1 MMIGNDTRSGSTSAE
16 SPIVP
21 IEYAGQW
28 IAWNAEGTQIVA
40 SGRTIQEVVQAAAAA
55 GEKQPVFAKV
65 PKADVRFVGL
75 QR

>member
-1 MMIGNDTRSGSTSAE
+1 VSTGNDKHSKSTSTE

-28 IAWNAEGTQIVA
+28 IAWNAAGTQIVA
-40 SGRTIQEVVQAAAAA
+40 SGRTVQEVVQAAAAA
-55 GEKQPVFAKV
+55 GETQPVFAKV
-65 PKADVRFVGL
+65 PKADVRFVGI